1 MGKLADRLKDV
12 MERTA
17 RPMGFRSG
25 AVQAKQAQLL
35 LLATIEGADKDTAAT
50 AIREGAHGLLATTGP
65 GSDEE
70 TLKDLGAAAAG
81 GIWGGAMEAGGKEDV
96 ERLKSAGA
104 HFVLFRSLGL
114 AGDALEVEDI
124 DKVLEVDQEWPD
136 MLLRSVAGLQ
146 VSAVLYRLSVDGLTL
161 QGLLQC
167 RRVASLVG
175 KPLLAAIP
183 PGMDGA
189 SMTLLRD
196 TGVDGVIVPMAS
208 VAQLHAAIRDM
219 PPPKKSKEHM
229 DAVLGL
235 GGGGG
240 RGHSHEEEDDE
251 DDDD

>member
-17 RPMGFRSG
+17 RPMGFRS
-25 AVQAKQAQLL
+25 AAAQAKPAQLL
-35 LLATIEGADKDTAAT
+35 LLASIEGVEKDAAAR
-50 AIREGAHGLLATTGP
+50 AIREGAHGVLTMTAP
-65 GSDEE
+65 SSDADE
-70 TLKDLGAAAAG
+70 LKDFGAAAAN
-81 GIWGGAMEAGGKEDV
+81 GIWGGVMEAGGKEEV
-96 ERLKSAGA
+96 GRLKAAGA
-104 HFVLFRSLGL
+104 HFALFRSTGV
-114 AGDALEVEDI
+114 AGEALEVEDI

-146 VSAVLYRLSVDGLTL
+146 VAAVLYRLSVDGLTL

-175 KPLLAAIP
+175 KPLLAAMP
-183 PGMDGA
+183 PSTDGA

-196 TGVDGVIVPMAS
+196 TGVDGVIVPAGL
-208 VAQLHAAIRDM
+208 VAQFHAAIRDM

-229 DAVLGL
+229 DAVIGL
-235 GGGGG
+235 GGA
-240 RGHSHEEEDDE
+240 RGHAHEEEDDE